1 MNVIEKPLRELRPY
15 PNNPRQNDA
24 AVEYVANSLR
34 AFGWKQPIVIDKD
47 GVIIAGHTRWK
58 AAQTLG
64 WKTAPCVIA
73 DDLSEEQ
80 IKAYRLADNKTA
92 EMAEWD
98 FDALEAELD
107 GIEMDMEQFG
117 FEDEDAETVEAV
129 GGAETDPTAALPESR
144 VFVFAISTFGTSD
157 ECFIEA
163 KLTQEEADHL
173 IERAKE
179 APVEDICEKVRGA
192 IRDL

>member
-34 AFGWKQPIVIDKD
+34 AFGWKQPIVIDSD

-73 DDLSEEQ
+73 DDLTEDQ

-107 GIEMDMEQFG
+107 GIEMGMEQFG
-117 FEDEDAETVEAV
+117 FEEEDAETAEAV
-129 GGAETDPTAALPESR
+129 GGGGNRPDSRAA
-144 VFVFAISTFGTSD
+144 
-157 ECFIEA
+157 
-163 KLTQEEADHL
+163 
-173 IERAKE
+173 
-179 APVEDICEKVRGA
+179 
-192 IRDL
+192 